1 MKKLI
6 HGYMLAAALFVCAV
20 VTYFISASDPDNV
33 YFEQTGI
40 LFRNAFFGALII
52 YLARKLELPQIKVRP
67 MLEKGLKD
75 KDGVG
80 FGLALIALA
89 IFYYGIYNLLGMIL
103 VRGL

>member
-6 HGYMLAAALFVCAV
+6 HGYLLAAALFVCAV
-20 VTYFISASDPDNV
+20 ITYLVASSDPDNV
-33 YFEQTGI
+33 YFEQTSI

-67 MLEKGLKD
+67 MLEKGLESRS
-75 KDGVG
+75 GPG